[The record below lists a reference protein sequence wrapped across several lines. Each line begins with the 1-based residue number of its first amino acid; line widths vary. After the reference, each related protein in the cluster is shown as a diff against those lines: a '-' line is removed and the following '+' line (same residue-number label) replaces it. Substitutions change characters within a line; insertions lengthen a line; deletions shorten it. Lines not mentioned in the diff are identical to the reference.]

1 MKTAVRIM
9 MLVLATIVFMPG
21 AGNTE
26 ADNSLYPSFKAPL
39 ARSAFISLPVGA
51 VKPAGWLRDQLIIQ
65 ANGLTGHLEEFWPD
79 LGPDT
84 AWKGGGGEG
93 WERGPYYLDG
103 LVPLAYTLG
112 DSRLVDKTR
121 PWIEWMLASGQ
132 PNGWFGPAKN
142 KDRWPLAIAMKV
154 LTQYYEATGD
164 KRVLALLGNY
174 FRYLAETPPDW
185 PDREWR
191 GVRAGE
197 NLVTAYW
204 YYNRTG
210 DANALKAAQSIVT
223 NSFDWSSYFTNFPY
237 PADVI
242 EKGVK
247 PIHPTHVV
255 NIAMATKYPGL
266 RYALTGQ
273 EQFKQAVYEGLRSLD
288 INHGQVGGRFAGDEH
303 LAGRRPTQGT
313 ELCGVVEFMFSMEV
327 LTELLGDT
335 AFADRLELLAYNSK
349 PGTCT
354 PDYWG
359 HQYDQQANQVLC
371 SVAKRHW
378 STNSDTSNVYG
389 VEPNFGCCTSNMHQG
404 WPKLVAHM
412 WMATPDRGLAAIVYG
427 PSEVKVKVGS
437 GTEVAIS
444 EETEYPFDGE
454 IHLTVRMA
462 KPVQFPLYLRIP
474 GWEAGTVRVAGAQA
488 ITAKAGSFH
497 KIERLWKPGDKI
509 EVKFPMKLRVE
520 TRYNNAV
527 SILRGPLYFSL
538 KIGEQYRQIPKTE
551 KGTFRFS
558 QYPHADWEIYPLTPW
573 NFGLVLNREAPD
585 KSIEVSTRRVSSIPF
600 AQSTAPV
607 ILKVKGRAIPGW
619 TLIDNS
625 AGETP
630 LSPAETV
637 EPPVDLELIPYGCT
651 RLRITEFPTVNAPQ

>member
-1 MKTAVRIM
+1 MKRYARFMFLALAVLI
-9 MLVLATIVFMPG
+9 LVPG
-21 AGNTE
+21 DANPQS
-26 ADNSLYPSFKAPL
+26 DNSLYFPFKAPL
-39 ARSAFISLPVGA
+39 TKSAFMALPIGA
-51 VKPAGWLRDQLIIQ
+51 IRPAGWLRDQLIIQ

-79 LGPDT
+79 LGPNT
-84 AWKGGGGEG
+84 AWKGGEGEG

-103 LVPLAYTLG
+103 LVPLAYLLE
-112 DSRLVDKTR
+112 DSRLIQKAR
-121 PWIEWMLASGQ
+121 PWMEWMLASGQ
-132 PNGWFGPAKN
+132 PGGWFGPAKN

-164 KRVLALLGNY
+164 RRILTLLGNY
-174 FRYLAETPPDW
+174 FRYLAVNPPDW
-185 PDREWR
+185 PDTEWR

-197 NLVTAYW
+197 NLVTAFW

-210 DANALKAAQSIVT
+210 DTNALKAAQSIAAG
-223 NSFDWSSYFTNFPY
+223 SFDWSTYFTNFPY

-242 EKGVK
+242 EKGLK

-273 EQFKQAVYEGLRSLD
+273 EQFKRAVYEGLRSLD
-288 INHGQVGGRFAGDEH
+288 SNHGQVGGRFAGDEH

-313 ELCGVVEFMFSMEV
+313 ELCGVVEFMYSMEI
-327 LTELLGDT
+327 LTELFGDT
-335 AFADRLELLAYNSK
+335 AFADRLEMLAYNSK

-371 SVAKRHW
+371 SVAKRRW
-378 STNSDTSNVYG
+378 STNGNNSNVYG

-427 PSEVKVKVGS
+427 PSEVKARVGD
-437 GTEVAIS
+437 GTELTIS
-444 EETEYPFDGE
+444 EETEYPFDGD
-454 IHLTVRMA
+454 IRLTVRA
-462 KPVQFPLYLRIP
+462 AGPVAFPLYLRIP
-474 GWEAGTVRVAGAQA
+474 GWETGSVSVAGGPAQ
-488 ITAKAGSFH
+488 IAKAGTFL
-497 KIERLWKPGDKI
+497 KIERRWKPGDQV
-509 EVKFPMKLRVE
+509 ELKFPMKLRIE

-538 KIGEQYRQIPKTE
+538 RIGEQYRQIPKAE
-551 KGTFRFS
+551 QGSFRFS

-573 NFGLVLNREAPD
+573 NFGLLLDREAPE
-585 KSIEVSTRRVSSIPF
+585 KSIEVTRRKVSSIPF

-607 ILKVKGRAIPGW
+607 ILKVKGRAIAAW
-619 TLIDNS
+619 TMADNS

-630 LSPAETV
+630 RSPAETM
-637 EPPVDLELIPYGCT
+637 EPVVDLELIPYGST
-651 RLRITEFPTVNAPQ
+651 RLRITEFPTVKAP